1 MALASKRWTCRL
13 DDRPSMK
20 EVMNMDMEQTASWE
34 TRLRAKKQLEM
45 FTAKY
50 YAACAAGGMISAGS
64 VHFLITP
71 FDMMKVN
78 MQVGAASVI
87 LSPLSL
93 SLSDDDPHDE
103 LSCFRLS
110 LPP

>member
-1 MALASKRWTCRL
+1 
-13 DDRPSMK
+13 MK

-78 MQVGAASVI
+78 MQVGAVSVI

-93 SLSDDDPHDE
+93 SLS
-103 LSCFRLS
+103 LS
-110 LPP
+110 LR

>member
-1 MALASKRWTCRL
+1 
-13 DDRPSMK
+13 MK

-64 VHFLITP
+64 VHFLI
-71 FDMMKVN
+71 
-78 MQVGAASVI
+78 S
-87 LSPLSL
+87 LSL
-93 SLSDDDPHDE
+93 FLSDDDPHDE

>member
-1 MALASKRWTCRL
+1 
-13 DDRPSMK
+13 MK

-50 YAACAAGGMISAGS
+50 YAACVAGGMISTGS

-78 MQVGAASVI
+78 MQVGAVSVI
-87 LSPLSL
+87 LSPL

>member
-1 MALASKRWTCRL
+1 
-13 DDRPSMK
+13 MK

-78 MQVGAASVI
+78 MQVGAVSVI
-87 LSPLSL
+87 LSPLSLSL